1 LSSPVWDDRWPILPP
16 SSSVCAFAI
25 GPLAE
30 QSFTFAVAVTGDNV
44 IAALTA
50 GRKHFACNAAKP
62 TAAINNPPKGGRI
75 IATASAT
82 TASASAPA

>member
-1 LSSPVWDDRWPILPP
+1 LSSPVWGDRCPILTP
-16 SSSVCAFAI
+16 SSSVREFVI

-30 QSFTFAVAVTGDNV
+30 RSFTFAVAVIGDNV

-62 TAAINNPPKGGRI
+62 TAAINNPPKGVRI
-75 IATASAT
+75 IAIASAT
-82 TASASAPA
+82 TAGASAPA